1 MHFKPDRQRDRS
13 NRESKALEHIII
25 IGGGVGGA
33 IAHDLCLRGF
43 TVTLLEKRELVSGA
57 TGRHHGLLHSGA
69 RYVLH
74 DMKSARECI
83 AENRILRQI
92 APEALEQNDGLFVAI
107 SDADM
112 QHRADFTEKCEATGI
127 LAEEMTPATAL
138 QLVPNLNSEIITAF
152 RVPDATMDAW
162 RLPMHFFASA
172 KSNGADIRPFSE
184 VTEIVVDGKNAVGAT
199 VFDHRT
205 HRSYFLR
212 ADLIVNAT
220 GPWSART
227 AAMLGIEIAVRPV
240 PGVMVAVAPR
250 LTHMV
255 INRLHPADDGDII
268 VPQRQLTLL
277 GTPAWLA
284 DDPDDLQAPA
294 GHVRKIVSLCA
305 KLVPQAGSLPIHSV
319 WVAARPVIVSNRS
332 AKPTRISRTFS
343 SIDHAAEDG
352 IEGFISILG
361 GKATTM
367 RAMAEET
374 ADLVCKKTGRQ
385 IRCRTRN
392 TPLVHYR
399 NFFGSA

>member
-1 MHFKPDRQRDRS
+1 M
-13 NRESKALEHIII
+13 EHIII

-43 TVTLLEKRELVSGA
+43 SVTLLEKGALVSGS

-74 DMKSARECI
+74 DRKSARECI

-112 QHRADFTEKCEATGI
+112 VHRTDFVEKCEEAGI
-127 LAEEMTPATAL
+127 PALEIPPATAL
-138 QLVPNLNSEIITAF
+138 QLVPNLAADVITAF

-172 KSNGADIRPFSE
+172 RSNGADIRPYSE
-184 VTEIVVDGKNAVGAT
+184 VTEIVSTGKKAAGVT

-205 HRSYFLR
+205 HQSYFLE
-212 ADLIVNAT
+212 ADLIINAT

-227 AAMLGIEIAVRPV
+227 AAMLGIEIPVRPV
-240 PGVMVAVAPR
+240 PGVMVSVAPR

-268 VPQRQLTLL
+268 VPQRQLSLL
-277 GTPAWLA
+277 GTTAWLSE
-284 DDPDDLQAPA
+284 DPDDVQIPP
-294 GHVRKIVSLCA
+294 GHVTKIVSLCA
-305 KLVPQAGSLPIHSV
+305 RLVPQVSKLPVHAV
-319 WVAARPVIVSNRS
+319 WAAARPVIMRDRG

-343 SIDHAAEDG
+343 SIDHAVEDG

-367 RAMAEET
+367 RAMAEAA
-374 ADLVCKKTGRQ
+374 ADLVCEKTGRQ
-385 IRCRTRN
+385 IDCRTHD

-399 NFFGSA
+399 QYFRPA

>member
-1 MHFKPDRQRDRS
+1 M
-13 NRESKALEHIII
+13 EHIVI

-43 TVTLLEKRELVSGA
+43 TVTLLEKGGLASGS

-92 APEALEQNDGLFVAI
+92 APEALEQNDGLFVAL
-107 SDADM
+107 SDEDM
-112 QHRADFTEKCEATGI
+112 LHRTDFIEKCEAAGI
-127 LAEEMTPATAL
+127 PAVEIQPSMAL
-138 QLVPNLNSEIITAF
+138 QLVPNLHPDLKTAF

-184 VTEIVVDGKNAVGAT
+184 VTEIVANRKTAVGVT
-199 VFDHRT
+199 VFDLRT
-205 HRSYFLR
+205 HRSYFLE
-212 ADLIVNAT
+212 ANLIINAT

-227 AAMLGIEIAVRPV
+227 AAMLGIEIPVRPV
-240 PGVMVAVAPR
+240 PGVMVGVAPR

-268 VPQRQLTLL
+268 VPQRQLSLL
-277 GTPAWLA
+277 GTTAWMSE
-284 DDPDDLQAPA
+284 DPNDLQTPP
-294 GHVRKIVSLCA
+294 GHVTKIVSLCA
-305 KLVPQAGSLPIHSV
+305 KLMPQVGSRPIHSV
-319 WVAARPVIVSNRS
+319 WVAARPVIVRDRS
-332 AKPTRISRTFS
+332 AKPTRISRTFNC
-343 SIDHAAEDG
+343 IDHGAEDG

-367 RAMAEET
+367 RAMAEAT
-374 ADLVCKKTGRQ
+374 ADMVCKKTGRQ
-385 IRCRTRN
+385 IACRTQD

-399 NFFGSA
+399 NYFRST